1 MPVWFLMCSPQKLN
15 TSLWQSKRS
24 WQKPKAKLMT
34 GYPESSSLLTFW
46 SATFYICITNIL
58 YMGLLI
64 GFGEEGSASGTSVL
78 SVSLSGSFSF
88 MFLAK
93 WTFRPHISLEV
104 LTVCQLSIV
113 TICFIKSFA
122 DSTVG
127 RAESCSK
134 WQEQVFSWI
143 QVQKHFS
150 LCVIFCTGV
159 LRS

>member
-1 MPVWFLMCSPQKLN
+1 MPVWCLICSPQKLN

-24 WQKPKAKLMT
+24 WLRQKPKAKWMT
-34 GYPESSSLLTFW
+34 GYPESSYFLICHL
-46 SATFYICITNIL
+46 YICITNIL

-64 GFGEEGSASGTSVL
+64 GFGEEGAASGTSVL

-88 MFLAK
+88 LFLAK
-93 WTFRPHISLEV
+93 WTFRPHISLKV
-104 LTVCQLSIV
+104 LTICQLSIV

-143 QVQKHFS
+143 QEQKHFS